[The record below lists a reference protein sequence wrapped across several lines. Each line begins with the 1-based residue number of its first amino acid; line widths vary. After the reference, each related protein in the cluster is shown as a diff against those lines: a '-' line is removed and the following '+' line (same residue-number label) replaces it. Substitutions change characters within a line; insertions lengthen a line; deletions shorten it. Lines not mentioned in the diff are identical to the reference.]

1 VKKRYG
7 GWEKKSSPNKRPKI
21 WQAQVS
27 KTRAYMQMKIS
38 LLIPRVSFL
47 PPVFTFLPFY
57 KNFGTRFPS
66 SNLEEIRKTHSE
78 KKNQGKTI

>member
-1 VKKRYG
+1 
-7 GWEKKSSPNKRPKI
+7 
-21 WQAQVS
+21 
-27 KTRAYMQMKIS
+27 MQMKIS

-47 PPVFTFLPFY
+47 APVFTFLPFY

-78 KKNQGKTI
+78 KKIQGKTI